1 MIELLSEEV
10 KKIDNQKYKTII
22 VCVGFGCLSLTA
34 IAGNFI
40 DKYFK

>member
-22 VCVGFGCLSLTA
+22 ICVGFGCLSLIA
-34 IAGNFI
+34 IAEDLI
-40 DKYFK
+40 DKYSK